1 MFNRLLGKSRGQ
13 LPAVLVRMKWL
24 GQSKND
30 AWLWMCPMVSEVRYC
45 KEQYYIGTFNA
56 RSMNQGKLVMVRQE
70 RARLNIN
77 ILGIGELKWTE
88 MS

>member
-1 MFNRLLGKSRGQ
+1 MFNRLLEKSRGQ
-13 LPAVLVRMKWL
+13 LPAVLVRMKRL

-30 AWLWMCPMVSEVRYC
+30 AWLRRCLMVSKVRCC
-45 KEQYYIGTFNA
+45 KEQYYIGTCNA

-70 RARLNIN
+70 MARLSIN
-77 ILGIGELKWTE
+77 ILGIGELKWTG